1 MVQFTRYNHYYYYE
15 LAHLLILG
23 ILHNNNIDRINL
35 TSTEHWR
42 VISKLDERQ
51 QSHVFNS

>member
-1 MVQFTRYNHYYYYE
+1 MYIDYYTLLTNRTSNHYYYYE

-23 ILHNNNIDRINL
+23 ILHNNVDRINL

-42 VISKLDERQ
+42 VISK
-51 QSHVFNS
+51 F

>member
-1 MVQFTRYNHYYYYE
+1 MYIDYYTLLTNRTSNHYYYYYE

-23 ILHNNNIDRINL
+23 ILRNNVDRINL

-42 VISKLDERQ
+42 VISK
-51 QSHVFNS
+51 F